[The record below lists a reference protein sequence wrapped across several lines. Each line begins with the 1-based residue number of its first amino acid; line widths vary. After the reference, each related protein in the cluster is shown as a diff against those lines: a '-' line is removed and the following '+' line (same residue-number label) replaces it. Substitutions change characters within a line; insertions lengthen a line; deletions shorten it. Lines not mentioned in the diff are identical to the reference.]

1 MAFEEIAALL
11 GNGSDLVRQRLNEE
25 IRRLEE
31 RGLIETN
38 EAEVLKDRFL
48 QEVDKQARRS
58 FKTAKNMGTGMGSI
72 VRELLDIPSR
82 SELQRVVEMMDSH
95 LRDAARPRA
104 SYDVPI
110 HNPGTLA
117 KPSAPL
123 EILPGIHIWSIYNDD
138 KGLFFNSY
146 CVETK
151 NGLAV
156 IDPVDPGNDKDRNAV
171 LDLGEIKTIIITNR
185 NHVRAAPWL
194 AKATKA
200 AVFMHAKEEPASEL
214 AVSDRVVEGDLI
226 LDELRVIELPGKSP
240 GEMAL
245 IREEDGGQLFIG
257 DALIGR
263 PAGSLSLLPEA
274 KLDNPLRLKRS
285 VRNLIDEQ
293 FDALLLA
300 DGASVLSE
308 AALLT
313 HAFLRML

>member
-1 MAFEEIAALL
+1 MGFEEIAALL
-11 GNGSDLVRQRLNEE
+11 GNGSDLVRQRLSEE

-31 RGLIETN
+31 RGLIESK
-38 EAEVLKDRFL
+38 EADVLKDRFI

-58 FKTAKNMGTGMGSI
+58 FKTAKNMGTGVGSI
-72 VRELLDIPSR
+72 VRELLDLPSR
-82 SELQRVVEMMDSH
+82 SELQKIVDMMDSH
-95 LRDAARPRA
+95 LRDAARPQA

-123 EILPGIHIWSIYNDD
+123 EILPGIHTWSIYNDE

-151 NGLAV
+151 NGPAI
-156 IDPVDPGNDKDRNAV
+156 IDPVDPGNDKDRNAI

-185 NHVRAAPWL
+185 NHVRAASWL

-200 AVFMHAKEEPASEL
+200 SVFMHVNEEPATEIT
-214 AVSDRVVEGDLI
+214 VDERVKDGDLI

-240 GEMAL
+240 GEIAL

-263 PAGSLSLLPEA
+263 PAGSLSLLPDA
-274 KLDNPLRLKRS
+274 KLDDPLRLKRS

-300 DGASVLSE
+300 DGASVLSD

>member
-11 GNGSDLVRQRLNEE
+11 GNGSEIVRQRLSEE

-31 RGLIETN
+31 RGLIESN
-38 EAEVLKDRFL
+38 EADVLKDRFL

-58 FKTAKNMGTGMGSI
+58 FRTAKSMGVGVGSI

-82 SELQRVVEMMDSH
+82 SELQKVIELMDSH

-110 HNPGTLA
+110 HNPNNLSKA
-117 KPSAPL
+117 SKPL
-123 EILPGIHIWSIYNDD
+123 EILPGIHTWSIYNDE
-138 KGLFFNSY
+138 KGLYFNSY

-151 NGLAV
+151 NGPAI
-156 IDPVDPGNDKDRNAV
+156 IDPVDPGNDADRNAV

-194 AKATKA
+194 AKASKA
-200 AVFMHAKEEPASEL
+200 SVYMHKKEEPATKIN
-214 AVSDRVVEGDLI
+214 VDKRVEEGDLI
-226 LDELRVIELPGKSP
+226 LGELRVIEFPGKSP
-240 GEMAL
+240 GEIGL
-245 IREEDGGQLFIG
+245 IREDDGGQLFIG

-263 PAGSLSLLPEA
+263 PTGSLSLLPDA
-274 KLDNPLRLKRS
+274 KLDNPKQLRRS
-285 VRNLIDEQ
+285 LRNLIDED